1 MSASS
6 GRERV
11 LTVQQKV
18 ALSEAVLDA
27 LEGTGQLEELVG
39 SMVGSPMSTLEE
51 SVAEDIKEVQ
61 TQKATKLGMRRTQ
74 PYKLPLLNVFR
85 VVGKV
90 LNNWNARLPLYLYVV
105 TGAVLTS
112 IFGNAEA

>member
-6 GRERV
+6 GRERST

-39 SMVGSPMSTLEE
+39 SPMSTLEE
-51 SVAEDIKEVQ
+51 SVVAEDITEVQ
-61 TQKATKLGMRRTQ
+61 EQ
-74 PYKLPLLNVFR
+74 
-85 VVGKV
+85 
-90 LNNWNARLPLYLYVV
+90 
-105 TGAVLTS
+105 
-112 IFGNAEA
+112 

>member
-1 MSASS
+1 MVSASS

-11 LTVQQKV
+11 LTHQQKV
-18 ALSEAVLDA
+18 ALGEAVLDA
-27 LEGTGQLEELVG
+27 LEGTGLEELVG
-39 SMVGSPMSTLEE
+39 STVGSPMSTLEE
-51 SVAEDIKEVQ
+51 SVAEDITEVQ
-61 TQKATKLGMRRTQ
+61 EQKVIKLGKRRTQ

-105 TGAVLTS
+105 IGVA
-112 IFGNAEA
+112 GGR